1 MTIKMTDESGNE
13 VDVLTP
19 EEITAETA
27 KAVQAK
33 ESELQGK
40 LNEVNDKLTKE
51 TAKEKNFEKLRE
63 LQEQAVKE
71 RDDLKATYEKEKAER
86 TAKEISDYRGQL
98 FEALSGK
105 DEELKK
111 KIEFHFSKFG
121 NAGTMDKVEIDKL
134 ANDAV
139 KLAMGEAPGALGGN
153 VIGSG
158 GAAPIKPGE
167 IPAHLL
173 SHAKAMGMTE
183 KEFAENYSKAKSKGL
198 IKE

>member
-1 MTIKMTDESGNE
+1 MTIKLTDESGNE
-13 VDVLTP
+13 VEVLTP
-19 EEITAETA
+19 EEIAAETA
-27 KAVQAK
+27 KAVEAK

-40 LNEVNDKLTKE
+40 LNEVNDKLAKE

-71 RDDLKATYEKEKAER
+71 RDDLKATYEKEKTER
-86 TAKEISDYRGQL
+86 TAKEIGDYRTQL
-98 FEALSGK
+98 FEALASK

-111 KIEFHFSKFG
+111 KIEFHFSKFS
-121 NAGTMDKVEIDKL
+121 NANATDKTEIDKL
-134 ANDAV
+134 ANDAL

-153 VIGSG
+153 IIGSG

-183 KEFAENYSKAKSKGL
+183 KEFVDRKSVV
-198 IKE
+198 

>member
-1 MTIKMTDESGNE
+1 MTIKLTDESGNE
-13 VDVLTP
+13 VEVLTP
-19 EEITAETA
+19 EEIAAETA
-27 KAVQAK
+27 KAVEAK

-40 LNEVNDKLTKE
+40 LNEVNDKLAKE

-121 NAGTMDKVEIDKL
+121 NAGTMDKVEI
-134 ANDAV
+134 
-139 KLAMGEAPGALGGN
+139 
-153 VIGSG
+153 
-158 GAAPIKPGE
+158 
-167 IPAHLL
+167 
-173 SHAKAMGMTE
+173 
-183 KEFAENYSKAKSKGL
+183 
-198 IKE
+198 